1 MVVRAGA
8 FHHLGGVDDLALVLA
23 LARSCVVRVR
33 MARIDC
39 FYLSAHLARWGWRG
53 IRFPAV
59 TVRAMVV
66 RAGAFHHLGGV
77 DDLALVLAL
86 ARSCVVRVRMAHTGC
101 FDLRA
106 QKLSP
111 LEANVG
117 SALLDRADFPRP

>member
-33 MARIDC
+33 MARTDC
-39 FYLSAHLARWGWRG
+39 FDLRAPLARCGWRG
-53 IRFPAV
+53 RRLRGV
-59 TVRAMVV
+59 TLLAMVV

-86 ARSCVVRVRMAHTGC
+86 ARSCVVRVRMARDDSVEITSDPARCG
-101 FDLRA
+101 
-106 QKLSP
+106 
-111 LEANVG
+111 
-117 SALLDRADFPRP
+117 